1 VTDRTV
7 LVIDFEPTRLKAT
20 RELLLRA
27 GFDVSSAAN
36 SNELARALQA
46 PHPPVVLIEP
56 MLPGHDGFAICRALK
71 ARSAGAL
78 PHVIIGAR
86 IFRGQRYKQMA
97 KDAGADIFLHRPE
110 HDQLLVDVLT
120 QMIGATKQPIA
131 VSSSAIA
138 SSADPL
144 DLDFPRPVG
153 ATPDRGPL
161 DDLDWDR
168 FEQQLD
174 NVFDG
179 ITTRQSEIPTGP
191 AHAES
196 PTTAIEAAATDPKLL
211 VASATQTAR
220 DAHLTAAAP
229 AEPAA
234 TSVRTVVSAPERGRS
249 RAKLLIAAA
258 TLAVCGVAAALY
270 LTRDW
275 YTETPVPSSPQPNP
289 AAPEVSPGTVAVEPG
304 LEELGVPTGTP
315 TTPTTPVLDLATP
328 PARPGEAIE
337 QRPPTSDPKPAL
349 KPRPSSER
357 LIQPGPATKPS
368 EAWPAPAVAAFT
380 LPPAGA
386 TTNATTNAATSA
398 ATSAT
403 TTASPQPEPIME
415 TVEPIEVEPD
425 PKPETTTPTVQP
437 HTSSADDSTNDAT
450 PDTWFEEFPAE
461 GPMQAGVGQVT
472 RPELIASTRIEPT
485 YPSIAK
491 QARKG
496 GAVTMQAV
504 VRADGTVGDVR
515 VLREPDAG
523 LGLGK
528 AAVNAVKRWR
538 FTPGT
543 LKGKPID
550 TYLTVVVTFRP

>member
-174 NVFDG
+174 TVFDG

-196 PTTAIEAAATDPKLL
+196 STTALEAAATDPKLL

-234 TSVRTVVSAPERGRS
+234 TPVTTVASAPVRRRS

-258 TLAVCGVAAALY
+258 TLAVCGAAAALY
-270 LTRDW
+270 LARDW
-275 YTETPVPSSPQPNP
+275 YTERPVPSSPQPNP
-289 AAPEVSPGTVAVEPG
+289 AAPEVGRETVAVEPG
-304 LEELGVPTGTP
+304 LLELGPTIDAP
-315 TTPTTPVLDLATP
+315 TTSTTPATDLATP

-368 EAWPAPAVAAFT
+368 EAWPAPSVAALT
-380 LPPAGA
+380 LPPAGV
-386 TTNATTNAATSA
+386 TTTAAA
-398 ATSAT
+398 SAT

-415 TVEPIEVEPD
+415 TVEPIEVEPE

-437 HTSSADDSTNDAT
+437 HTSSANDSTNDAT

-472 RPELIASTRIEPT
+472 RPELIASSRIEPT

-491 QARKG
+491 QSRKG

-538 FTPGT
+538 FKPGT